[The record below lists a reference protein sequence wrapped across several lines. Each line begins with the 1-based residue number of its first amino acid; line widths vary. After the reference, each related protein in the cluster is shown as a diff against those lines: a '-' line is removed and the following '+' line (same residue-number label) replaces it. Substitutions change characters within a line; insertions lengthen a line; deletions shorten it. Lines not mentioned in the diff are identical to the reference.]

1 MPGYVEYAITR
12 DTELQIVINRGA
24 YVFCYRL
31 LGEFADA

>member
-12 DTELQIVINRGA
+12 YAELQIVINHGA
-24 YVFCYRL
+24 YAFCYRL